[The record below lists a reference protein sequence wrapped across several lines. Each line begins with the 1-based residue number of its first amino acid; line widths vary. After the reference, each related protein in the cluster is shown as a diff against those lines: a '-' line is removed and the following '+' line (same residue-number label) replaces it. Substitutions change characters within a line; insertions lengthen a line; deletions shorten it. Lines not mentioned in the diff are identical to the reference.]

1 MGNVIFGKLFVK
13 YCIIYSIHM
22 NIQFRFQYYRRLGCM
37 KSLTEKSGDFME
49 HQRKIWD
56 TISFRSSRPLLLTGV
71 GIFTPIGAQSIICVD
86 ARPIEEPLRPLDVK
100 TRLESE
106 YGDPDESTITV
117 FSKVINNY
125 GKTMFEGRNFI

>member
-1 MGNVIFGKLFVK
+1 
-13 YCIIYSIHM
+13 
-22 NIQFRFQYYRRLGCM
+22 M
-37 KSLTEKSGDFME
+37 KSLTEKSGDFLE

-71 GIFTPIGAQSIICVD
+71 GIFTPIGAQSIVCVD

-100 TRLESE
+100 TKLESE

-117 FSKVINNY
+117 FSKVIKIY
-125 GKTMFEGRNFI
+125 ARKIVDGVI

>member
-1 MGNVIFGKLFVK
+1 
-13 YCIIYSIHM
+13 M
-22 NIQFRFQYYRRLGCM
+22 NIQFRLQYYRRLGCM

-117 FSKVINNY
+117 FSKVINSY
-125 GKTMFEGRNFI
+125 GKTMFEGRDYFIDI